1 MCSTWRFRSSSIRVL
16 LGKIPCLRP
25 NRGCWF
31 GFFPPIPEP
40 WSHRIQNLPG
50 ATVTPGPAQPPAP
63 SPSSWIPQFPPHH
76 PPPAAAAGWSPQ
88 GRTNPCLNPGRN
100 CSAQGLWL
108 QTITHWQL
116 PPGDSC
122 PFSPSLALNPRISF
136 FSPNISC
143 WLFFFLFFFPSSFQE
158 KLHLLLQSQS
168 YIHTPRKSCIFEH
181 SKKYQPWSVVKN
193 IYHVSRVTNIWKI

>member
-1 MCSTWRFRSSSIRVL
+1 MCSTWRFQSSSIRVL

-31 GFFPPIPEP
+31 GFFPPILEP

-63 SPSSWIPQFPPHH
+63 SPSSWIPQFPPHS
-76 PPPAAAAGWSPQ
+76 PPPAAAGWSPQ

-108 QTITHWQL
+108 QTITHWQF
-116 PPGDSC
+116 PPGDPC

-143 WLFFFLFFFPSSFQE
+143 WLFFFNFFSHHHSRRSCTCCCRAKFTFTHQE
-158 KLHLLLQSQS
+158 KAAFLGIPSNTNPDLWSKT
-168 YIHTPRKSCIFEH
+168 YIM
-181 SKKYQPWSVVKN
+181 
-193 IYHVSRVTNIWKI
+193 